1 LAPKLPQSLFVK
13 EGFLGVEIGGHP
25 QTLGRDESLHSLRI
39 SDLGIGYTVK
49 ELFAPTYS

>member
-1 LAPKLPQSLFVK
+1 MTCAQPPLVPHSWGKRSTEA
-13 EGFLGVEIGGHP
+13 GGHP

-39 SDLGIGYTVK
+39 SDLGIGDTVK